1 MTAVSVTAGHI
12 AKGVR
17 DSCWLCPVA
26 LAVKEAFPDAELVA
40 VDSAHI
46 TMGGGPLRGG
56 RTEIDLPD
64 AATRFIEAFDL
75 GDPVGPFTFELDYPA
90 VTR

>member
-17 DSCWLCPVA
+17 HSCRLCPVA
-26 LAVKEAFPDAELVA
+26 RALTEAFPDAELLA
-40 VDSAHI
+40 VDSAHVA
-46 TMGGGPLRGG
+46 MGEPG
-56 RTEIDLPD
+56 RWAEVDLP
-64 AATRFIEAFDL
+64 AVATRFIEAFDH
-75 GDPVGPFTFELDYPA
+75 GGPVEPFTFDLDYPA